1 MTNVNDRPSTSNPT
15 QNSIVD
21 IAQRHVHAT
30 ARVAQD
36 AVLGGVWL
44 YPIWGIVY
52 LFSHPSLIRPL
63 IPTLFK
69 GVLVSLAVIVAL
81 FTLTYLPQVAFL
93 ALFTFIAAVPLVL
106 GEAYVIIT
114 FLARSFLVGQVGV
127 DLFDAVL
134 LLRGQNTLV
143 ERGRQ
148 VTSSGGRTRQL
159 GQVLTKPL
167 SKFSTDNIVRYLLTL
182 PLNLIPV
189 VGTAFFVGIQHGA
202 DTSTGFKAG
211 PGYHAR
217 YFQLKGYDKE
227 QRQSAVHRRRGG
239 YTALGTVAT
248 LLNLIPVV
256 SIVFIFTTTVGAAL
270 WAADIEA
277 KGRGS
282 SSGGVSNPLQEADK
296 GEVELP
302 RKVVKDL

>member
-93 ALFTFIAAVPLVL
+93 ALFSGPLAFIAAVPLVL

-114 FLARSFLVGQVGV
+114 FLARSFL
-127 DLFDAVL
+127 VL

-277 KGRGS
+277 KGKGS